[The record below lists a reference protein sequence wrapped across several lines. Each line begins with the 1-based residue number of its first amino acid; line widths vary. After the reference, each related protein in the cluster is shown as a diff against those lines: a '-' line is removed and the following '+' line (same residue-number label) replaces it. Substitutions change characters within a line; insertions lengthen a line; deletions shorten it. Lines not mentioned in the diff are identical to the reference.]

1 MPTEPTN
8 IVFKRRV
15 EDYVKSLQNSICT
28 ALEQLDGKAKFS
40 QDVWAHKESGG
51 GKTRI
56 LQQGN
61 VFEKAGVN
69 FSAITSTLSP
79 TLAVRLGVKPQNIF
93 ATGISLVLHPV
104 SPMVPIVHMN
114 LRYLE
119 LANGE
124 AWFGGGM
131 DLTPCYL
138 FEEDARHFHQS
149 LKEACDKHDPTFY
162 PVFKQW
168 CDEYF
173 FIKHRGETRGV
184 GGVFFDYLKEDRDK
198 TWAFVQE
205 LGNAFVNVYV
215 PIAQRRK
222 SEAWGQREKQWQYLR
237 RGRYVEFN
245 LVYDRGTLFGLETE
259 GRVESILMSLPP
271 EVHWRYNHQPEDG
284 SREAAL
290 LSVLKQPRT
299 WV

>member
-1 MPTEPTN
+1 MPTDNPN
-8 IVFKRRV
+8 ILFKRRA
-15 EDYVKSLQNSICT
+15 EDYFKNLQNVICT
-28 ALEQLDGKAKFS
+28 ALETLDGKAKFS

-56 LQQGN
+56 LQQGV

-69 FSAITSTLSP
+69 FSAITSALSQ
-79 TLAVRLGVKPQNIF
+79 TLAARLGVEAQNIF

-124 AWFGGGM
+124 AWFGGGI

-138 FEEDARHFHQS
+138 FEEDAIHFHQTV
-149 LKEACDKHDPTFY
+149 KDVCDKHDLTFY

-184 GGVFFDYLKEDRDK
+184 GGVFFDYLREEKEK
-198 TWAFVQE
+198 TWLFIQE
-205 LGNAFVNVYV
+205 IGNAFVNTYV
-215 PIAQRRK
+215 PIVQRRK
-222 SEAWGQREKQWQYLR
+222 AEQWGQREKQWQMLR

-259 GRVESILMSLPP
+259 GRTESILMSLPP
-271 EVHWRYNHQPEDG
+271 EVHWRYNYQPEEG

-290 LSVLKQPRT
+290 VSILKQPRA